1 MKNRYKKNQGFTL
14 FELLVSI
21 SIIAVMTAIAVVSFG
36 GMNKKSRDAR
46 RMADLEKI
54 RVALET
60 AKQIG
65 VTYPTSINYLVTNKF
80 LDREPVDPKTKS
92 SSSYLYT
99 RVNGYTYYVCS
110 TMEDVG
116 STNYPSGGMTG
127 CNYRVVNP

>member
-1 MKNRYKKNQGFTL
+1 MKNRYKNKLGFTL

-46 RMADLEKI
+46 RTADLEKI

-65 VTYPTSINYLVTNKF
+65 VTYPTSIDYLVTNKF
-80 LDREPVDPKTKS
+80 LDKQPVDPKTKVI
-92 SSSYLYT
+92 YPYT
-99 RVNGYTYYVCS
+99 RVDGYNYYICS